1 MKTQNST
8 SLIGRLFTKPVW
20 NSVLGVLIAA
30 VSLTVNA
37 QQERAPI
44 RNETVLVEPLA
55 GRDYSMRIDLAAA
68 RFERYDGD
76 VTVVESITLPGNCRT
91 EPASGLWLAVTGD
104 TPHSLRLLP
113 LGLTDGE
120 ALQTDTHA
128 DCRDS
133 ALALPPSVLE
143 RIAANGGG
151 VIYVDRGDAQ
161 LDPQRGLARQV
172 Q

>member
-1 MKTQNST
+1 MKTQNSRSLNGRLSNKSILYSVFAALLAVVSLDGAAQQQSAPILNET
-8 SLIGRLFTKPVW
+8 SLI
-20 NSVLGVLIAA
+20 
-30 VSLTVNA
+30 
-37 QQERAPI
+37 
-44 RNETVLVEPLA
+44 EPLA
-55 GRDYSMRIDLAAA
+55 GRDYSMRIDLAAN

-76 VTVVESITLPGNCRT
+76 VKVVESITLPSNCHT
-91 EPASGLWLAVTGD
+91 EPASGLWLAVAGD
-104 TPHSLRLLP
+104 APHSLNLMP

-120 ALQTDTHA
+120 TLQTDTHA

-143 RIAANGGG
+143 RIATNGGG

-161 LDPQRGLARQV
+161 LNPQRGLARQV